1 MKPLHRSFLITTAL
15 VALAVLAVALA
26 ADDAGAGDDKAKEGK
41 GGEPFVQVAS
51 GRARLKTGHRNAIE
65 VELGKDLDA
74 TGKISITDWFG
85 VQAVSGQVDVENK
98 TNHKIHTAVSLIL
111 FDKDGKPLGCAAQS
125 MDADPKEKTTWGG
138 FVIKLPQAQ
147 LAQVRSYSY
156 IWYEDDRPIG
166 KR

>member
-1 MKPLHRSFLITTAL
+1 MKPQHRSFLISSSLLALAL
-15 VALAVLAVALA
+15 VAAALVAG
-26 ADDAGAGDDKAKEGK
+26 DAGADDDKAKKAK
-41 GGEPFVQVAS
+41 GGEPFVQVVS
-51 GRARLKTGHRNAIE
+51 GRARPKTGHRNAIE
-65 VELGKDLDA
+65 VKLGKDLEA

-85 VQAVSGQVDVENK
+85 AQAVSGQVKVENK
-98 TNHKIHTAVSLIL
+98 TGHKIYTAVSLIL

-125 MDADPKEKTTWGG
+125 MDADPKEKTVWGG

-147 LAQVRSYSY
+147 LKQVRSYSY